1 MPIIT
6 LITDWHNHD
15 HYLSALKG
23 KLLGQLPNVR
33 IVDITHQ
40 IPAFGYIRAAF
51 VLRNCY
57 RSFPTGTIHLVGVNS
72 EASLQTPHVAISHD
86 GHYFIGADNG
96 MFGLMFNSDPEKA
109 VKLIHDSEST
119 FPEYDIFAE
128 VAIFL
133 ANNGSF
139 DELGPVH
146 NKLHLPAP
154 LLATI
159 DETIINGSVIYIDS
173 YSNAITNISRHTFE
187 KTAKNRRFE
196 ILVQSNYNKITKI
209 NKFYHET
216 AKGDLLA
223 LFNSSGLLEVAV
235 NNGNAADLMSLNLGS
250 IVRVKFLDTPEREEL
265 LLI

>member
-23 KLLGQLPNVR
+23 KLLGQLPDVR
-33 IVDITHQ
+33 IIDITHQ

-57 RSFPTGTIHLVGVNS
+57 RSFPPGTIHMVGVNS
-72 EASLQTPHVAISHD
+72 EASKQTPHVVIAHE
-86 GHYFIGADNG
+86 GQYFIGADNG
-96 MFGLMFNSDPEKA
+96 IFGLMFNTEPEKA
-109 VKLIHDSEST
+109 VKLVHNSEST

-133 ANNGSF
+133 SKSGNF

-146 NKLHLPAP
+146 DKLHLPSP

-173 YSNAITNISRHTFE
+173 YSNAITNINRNIFE
-187 KTAKNRRFE
+187 KTVKNRRFE
-196 ILVQSNYNKITKI
+196 ILVQSNHYKINKI

-223 LFNSSGLLEVAV
+223 VFNSSGLLEIAV
-235 NNGNAADLMSLNLGS
+235 NNGNAAELMSLNLGS
-250 IVRVKFLDTPEREEL
+250 IVRVKIYDTPEREEL
-265 LLI
+265 KLL